1 MKKYL
6 HKSTAK
12 YCLGI
17 LCCILLSH
25 VGLSQN
31 RQQLEREKKQ
41 LSEKI
46 KNINS
51 LLSQN
56 ENLAS
61 NELNR
66 LSIISAKIEFR
77 SQLVR
82 TIQKEVILV
91 NKDISAKN
99 IELTKLQNELAAL
112 KENYANLIRQ
122 SSLLKAQQS
131 NLLFV
136 LSSQT
141 FYQVYAR
148 MQYLDMFTKYRKSQG
163 EKILS
168 TQEEVNSEL
177 ALLEN
182 SKKQKANLLAFQKT
196 ENEALQKERNQQQE
210 KIAELQTKVKSLK
223 QELNEQQKEQ
233 KRIALA
239 IKDLIDKEIKASQK
253 KSGGKFKLTPE
264 ALKLSNSFASNYGK
278 LPWPVEK
285 GIITGKF
292 GKQPHP
298 VISGVTIENNG
309 ITISTEKSAAVRAI
323 FQGTVSSILLI
334 PGAGKVVV
342 LNHGSYRTVYT
353 NLKEVFVS
361 KGQQVSTKEYL
372 GSIVER
378 DGKNEA
384 HIEIWKISDAGTEK
398 LNPSK
403 WLYQ

>member
-1 MKKYL
+1 MMKYL

-17 LCCILLSH
+17 LFCFLLGH
-25 VGLSQN
+25 IGFSQN

-41 LSEKI
+41 LTEKI
-46 KNINS
+46 KSINS

-56 ENLAS
+56 ENTTS
-61 NELNR
+61 NELSR

-82 TIQKEVILV
+82 TIQNEVILV

-99 IELTKLQNELAAL
+99 IELTKLQNELAEL

-122 SSLLKAQQS
+122 SALLKAQQS

-141 FYQVYAR
+141 FYQAYAR

-163 EKILS
+163 EKILT
-168 TQEEVNSEL
+168 TQEEVNKEL

-182 SKKQKANLLAFQKT
+182 AKEQKAKLLVFQKS
-196 ENEALQKERNQQQE
+196 ENEALQKEQNQQQE
-210 KIAELQTKVKSLK
+210 KITELRTQEKSLK
-223 QELNEQQKEQ
+223 NELNEQQKEQ

-239 IKDLIDKEIKASQK
+239 IKDIIDKEIKASQK
-253 KSGGKFKLTPE
+253 KSGGTFKLTPE
-264 ALKLSNSFASNYGK
+264 ALKLSNDFASNYGK

-309 ITISTEKSAAVRAI
+309 ITISTEKSAAVRAV

-353 NLKEVFVS
+353 NLKEVFVT

-384 HIEIWKISDAGTEK
+384 HIEIWKISNSGTEK